1 MEGRKETGLALRQKK
16 AEGKGLSL
24 GLLRE
29 IQMKPQILWIPQ
41 PWGNLSQVVCQEAAN
56 KLKVLDLVLRA

>member
-56 KLKVLDLVLRA
+56 K